1 MSDPSRVY
9 GVHAV
14 RWLLKQHPE
23 RVRRL
28 WLQSTR
34 DDARTAEV
42 AALAREAGI
51 SVQRVD
57 ARKLDEWTGAA
68 SHQGVM
74 AEAEPSRGWAEEDLY
89 RHLEALAVPALLL
102 LLDGVQ
108 DPHNLGAC
116 LRTADA
122 CGAHALIV
130 PRDRAAG
137 LTPVARKVAAGA
149 AETVPVVTVT
159 NLARTMRALKE
170 RNLWLIGADAQAERD
185 ASEAD
190 LKGAVG
196 LVMGSEGEGMRRLTR
211 ESCDVIVRLPLLGA
225 VESLNVSV
233 AAGMLLYEAVRQRR
247 TPGTAHGKL
256 V

>member
-1 MSDPSRVY
+1 MKEPSRVY

-14 RWLLKQHPE
+14 RWLLRQHPE

-34 DDARTAEV
+34 NDERAEEIV
-42 AALAREAGI
+42 ALARAAGI

-57 ARKLDEWTGAA
+57 GRKLDEWTEAA
-68 SHQGVM
+68 SHQGVV
-74 AEAEPSRGWAEEDLY
+74 ADADPSRAWTEDDLY
-89 RHLEALAVPALLL
+89 RHLEALTGPALLL

-122 CGAHALIV
+122 CGAHGLII

-170 RNLWLIGADAQAERD
+170 RNLWLIGADVEGDREAY
-185 ASEAD
+185 EAD
-190 LKGAVG
+190 LKGPVG

-211 ESCDVIVRLPLLGA
+211 ESCDVIVRLPVRGA

-233 AAGMLLYEAVRQRR
+233 AAGMLLYEAVRQRGAAR
-247 TPGTAHGKL
+247 GKSP
-256 V
+256 